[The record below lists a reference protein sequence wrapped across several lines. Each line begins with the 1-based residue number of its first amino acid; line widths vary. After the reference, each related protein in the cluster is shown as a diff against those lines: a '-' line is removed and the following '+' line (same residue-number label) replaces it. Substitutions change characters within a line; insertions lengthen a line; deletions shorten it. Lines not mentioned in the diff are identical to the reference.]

1 MTPASASQG
10 NPENADE
17 GDDESLTGRFR
28 EEQELL
34 RRHIRILK
42 FVLENEPVGIIKL
55 AELTD
60 YPQHKVR
67 YSLRVLEQEGL
78 INPTPMGAKTTE
90 KVEEFLPELAELVDS
105 MQSTIHD
112 LQDALK

>member
-1 MTPASASQG
+1 M
-10 NPENADE
+10 
-17 GDDESLTGRFR
+17 TGRFR

-34 RRHIRILK
+34 HRHIRILQ
-42 FVLENEPVGIIKL
+42 VVTENEPVGIIKL
-55 AELTD
+55 ADLTD

-90 KVEEFLPELAELVDS
+90 KVQEFLPELAELVDE
-105 MQSTIHD
+105 MQATIND
-112 LQDALK
+112 LKASL